1 MDEIKVSL
9 LEISKSLGDLTD
21 RITAIEKNSIAK
33 ESPAAQHET
42 TPAAEA
48 QGVDVNIAVDV
59 NTAFQAIKTSVS
71 SVRLPASL
79 IIPTDKTGIKK
90 SDQPVLN
97 LLTKCSKFVETGLK
111 VIQSPALAD
120 DPDAK
125 LQELL
130 TILTA
135 QVIFLQEEHAAIVVQ
150 GSFDD
155 GVARFFRSLQRTNG
169 FTPEALDNLRA
180 AASIA
185 SVYRPQRAAGRRG
198 FQGQRFGYRGR
209 GRGSGGR
216 GGYYQQQNNPFADES
231 G

>member
-1 MDEIKVSL
+1 MDDIKTSL
-9 LEISKSLGDLTD
+9 QEISESLGDLSA
-21 RITAIEKNSIAK
+21 RISAIEKHSIANDL
-33 ESPAAQHET
+33 PAAQQET
-42 TPAAEA
+42 TPAAE
-48 QGVDVNIAVDV
+48 VDIAVDV

-71 SVRLPASL
+71 AVRLPSSL
-79 IIPTDKTGIKK
+79 VIPTDKTGIKK
-90 SDQPVLN
+90 ADQPVLN
-97 LLTKCSKFVETGLK
+97 LLTRCSKYVETGLK
-111 VIQSPALAD
+111 VIQSPTT

-125 LQELL
+125 IQELL

-135 QVIFLQEEHAAIVVQ
+135 QFIFLQEEHAAIVVQ

-185 SVYRPQRAAGRRG
+185 SVYRPQRSAGRRG

-216 GGYYQQQNNPFADES
+216 GGYYQQQNNFAEES